1 MTSSATGASA
11 PLSFSFD
18 QSFDVRVVMI
28 DGDPWFV
35 AADVCAAL
43 NLSNPSMAVAGLD
56 DDEKRVSSDP
66 QLNLGSAG
74 SGAQSLILVN
84 ESGLYT
90 LILRC
95 RNATKPGTVP
105 HRFRKWVTSEVLPSI
120 RKTGSYQIPN
130 PEIPQAM
137 ETVNSADLAKLS
149 QIVYLLKTNFHMEG
163 SASHA
168 AYARLRKEFGLEK
181 GISSLPTL
189 YLDQAIEILSEMN
202 RLAFAFKGIVIEAE
216 AKFFRQVMRSGKT
229 MGEAEFD
236 AFFASELQQMI
247 DNHRDSL
254 KLLN

>member
-1 MTSSATGASA
+1 MASQATGASA

-18 QSFDVRVVMI
+18 QSFDVRVVML

-35 AADVCAAL
+35 AADVCAVLGIEKHRDAL
-43 NLSNPSMAVAGLD
+43 SKLD
-56 DDEKRVSSDP
+56 ADERGSVKVDT
-66 QLNLGSAG
+66 LG
-74 SGAQSLILVN
+74 GAQDMAAVN

-216 AKFFRQVMRSGKT
+216 AKFFRQIMRAGKT
-229 MGEAEFD
+229 MSEAEFD
-236 AFFASELQQMI
+236 AFFASELQQMME
-247 DNHRDSL
+247 NHRDSL
-254 KLLN
+254 MRLN

>member
-1 MTSSATGASA
+1 M
-11 PLSFSFD
+11 
-18 QSFDVRVVMI
+18 V

-35 AADVCAAL
+35 ATDVCAAL
-43 NLSNPSMAVAGLD
+43 GIVNNRDALEKLD
-56 DDEKRVSSDP
+56 DDERGVGLTDTTEGVRKV
-66 QLNLGSAG
+66 G
-74 SGAQSLILVN
+74 IIN

-181 GISSLPTL
+181 GISSLPTF
-189 YLDQAIEILSEMN
+189 YLDAARGASNGRPCVAPITRHSRRRVERPRSRTSAGTICGTPGRAGTS
-202 RLAFAFKGIVIEAE
+202 RLGRYCMCSRSWADG
-216 AKFFRQVMRSGKT
+216 RRLLWSSGMRICHRSTWPSTPRASKRVCESSGT
-229 MGEAEFD
+229 
-236 AFFASELQQMI
+236 
-247 DNHRDSL
+247 
-254 KLLN
+254 

>member
-18 QSFDVRVVMI
+18 QSFNVRVVMVY
-28 DGDPWFV
+28 GDPWFV

-43 NLSNPSMAVAGLD
+43 GIVNNRDALEKLD
-56 DDEKRVSSDP
+56 DDERGVGLTDTTE
-66 QLNLGSAG
+66 GVREVG
-74 SGAQSLILVN
+74 IIN

-181 GISSLPTL
+181 GIGSLPTL

-236 AFFASELQQMI
+236 AFFDAELRQMI
-247 DNHRDSL
+247 ENHRDSL

>member
-1 MTSSATGASA
+1 MATSSTT

-18 QSFDVRVVMI
+18 QSFNVRVIMI

-35 AADVCAAL
+35 AADVCEAL
-43 NLSNPSMAVAGLD
+43 GIANNRDALEKLD
-56 DDEKRVSSDP
+56 DDEKGVALTDTP
-66 QLNLGSAG
+66 GGQQEVG
-74 SGAQSLILVN
+74 IIN

-120 RKTGSYQIPN
+120 RKTGSYQTPN

-181 GISSLPTL
+181 GIGSLPTL

-216 AKFFRQVMRSGKT
+216 AKFFRQIMRAGKT
-229 MGEAEFD
+229 MSEAEFD
-236 AFFASELQQMI
+236 AFFDAELQQMTE
-247 DNHRDSL
+247 NHRDSL

>member
-1 MTSSATGASA
+1 M
-11 PLSFSFD
+11 L
-18 QSFDVRVVMI
+18 
-28 DGDPWFV
+28 DGNPWFV
-35 AADVCAAL
+35 AADVCAVLGIEKHRDAL
-43 NLSNPSMAVAGLD
+43 SKLD
-56 DDEKRVSSDP
+56 ADERGSVKVDT
-66 QLNLGSAG
+66 LG
-74 SGAQSLILVN
+74 GAQDMAAVN

-120 RKTGSYQIPN
+120 RKTGSYQTPN

-181 GISSLPTL
+181 GVSSLPTL

-216 AKFFRQVMRSGKT
+216 AKFFRQIMRAGKT
-229 MGEAEFD
+229 MSEAEFD
-236 AFFASELQQMI
+236 AFFDSELQQMI
-247 DNHRDSL
+247 ENHRDSL

>member
-43 NLSNPSMAVAGLD
+43 NLSNPSMAVSGLD

-90 LILRC
+90 MILRC

-105 HRFRKWVTSEVLPSI
+105 HRFRKWVTFEVLPSI

-137 ETVNSADLAKLS
+137 ETVNSADMAKLS

-181 GISSLPTL
+181 GIGSLPTL

-216 AKFFRQVMRSGKT
+216 AKFFRQVMRAGKT

-236 AFFASELQQMI
+236 AFFDAELQQMLE
-247 DNHRDSL
+247 NHRDSL

>member
-18 QSFDVRVVMI
+18 KSFSVRVVMR

-35 AADVCAAL
+35 AADVLAAL
-43 NLSNPSMAVAGLD
+43 SLD
-56 DDEKRVSSDP
+56 RKALERLDADEKGVSSIHT
-66 QLNLGSAG
+66 LGG
-74 SGAQSLILVN
+74 DQDMTIIN
-84 ESGLYT
+84 ESGLYS
-90 LILRC
+90 LILGSR
-95 RNATKPGTVP
+95 KPEAKK
-105 HRFRKWVTSEVLPSI
+105 FKKWVTSEVLPSI

-236 AFFASELQQMI
+236 AFFDAELQQMI
-247 DNHRDSL
+247 ENHRDSL